1 MAPWEPQADEP
12 STRQRDATRSHQ
24 EPCAVETRAQTRA
37 YERLEDMN
45 DCKNRTHESM
55 TFSQVESC
63 TKKELMNEPFISSF
77 FCWRNRSHPQRTR
90 RATRHFAGHRG
101 RNARHR
107 GHFARRRGRNA
118 IKHWRRSG
126 QAVGNSPT
134 SAPARTPCWPRSS
147 RREPPW
153 RPSSTGPSC

>member
-12 STRQRDATRSHQ
+12 SAKQRDATRSHQ

-90 RATRHFAGHRG
+90 RAARHFARHRG
-101 RNARHR
+101 RNARR
-107 GHFARRRGRNA
+107 YHFAGRRGRNA
-118 IKHWRRSG
+118 IKHWRRPG

-134 SAPARTPCWPRSS
+134 SAPAKSPCWPRSS
-147 RREPPW
+147 HRGPPW